1 MPLLSGLCR
10 RSVPIFNLLP
20 GKIAFT
26 AGIFYF
32 CVMQDSF
39 LHRGKRRQLVEYL
52 QKKIGIED
60 EAVLKAMNEV
70 PRHLF
75 LESAFLEAA
84 YEDRA
89 FPIAAQQTI
98 SHPSTVAEQSQLLQA
113 SGGMR
118 VLEIGTGSG
127 YQTAV
132 LVKMGLEVYTVERQL
147 SLFDFSGKKF
157 DEINIHPC
165 QRTFGDGFAGLA
177 EFAPFDRILVTCGA
191 EEMPSALLHQL
202 KINGKIVIPLGKTGH
217 QVLHRFTRLSEHE
230 FEKETFGLYAFV
242 PMLENIS
249 GKI

>member
-1 MPLLSGLCR
+1 M
-10 RSVPIFNLLP
+10 
-20 GKIAFT
+20 
-26 AGIFYF
+26 GIT
-32 CVMQDSF
+32 DA
-39 LHRGKRRQLVEYL
+39 
-52 QKKIGIED
+52 
-60 EAVLKAMNEV
+60 AVLQAMNAV

-113 SGGMR
+113 AAGMR

-132 LVKMGLEVYTVERQL
+132 LVKMGLQVYTVERQL
-147 SLFDFSGKKF
+147 SLFEFSGKKF
-157 DEINIHPC
+157 DEIGIHPHE
-165 QRTFGDGFAGLA
+165 RTFGDGFAGLPDS
-177 EFAPFDRILVTCGA
+177 APYDRILVTCGA
-191 EEMPSALLHQL
+191 EDLPSALLHQL

-217 QVLHRFTRLSEHE
+217 QILHRFTRISEHE

-242 PMLENIS
+242 PMLENTS